1 MGLYS
6 PLRLKL
12 NQCELLVLLQN
23 FLIMKLKSLTHTHT
37 HTHMCVCATLVAQTV
52 KNLTAKQT
60 RVLPLGQENPL
71 EKGMATDSSILSCL
85 ENPTDRGA
93 WRATVHGVTK
103 QMDTIERQTL

>member
-23 FLIMKLKSLTHTHT
+23 FLIMKMKSLTYTHT
-37 HTHMCVCATLVAQTV
+37 CACVCVCVCATLVAQTV
-52 KNLTAKQT
+52 KNLTAKQET
-60 RVLPLGQENPL
+60 WVLSLGQENPL

-85 ENPTDRGA
+85 ENPMDRGA
-93 WRATVHGVTK
+93 WWTIFHGVTK
-103 QMDTIERQTL
+103 